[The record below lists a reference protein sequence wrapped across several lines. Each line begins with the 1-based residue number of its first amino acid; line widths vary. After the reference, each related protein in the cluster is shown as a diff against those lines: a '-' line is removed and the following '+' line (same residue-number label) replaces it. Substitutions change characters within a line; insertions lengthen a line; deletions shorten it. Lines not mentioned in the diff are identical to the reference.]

1 MQEEQKRML
10 RSLVVPGIFVLIM
23 WVIKIFETLSHT
35 DLEIYG
41 LAPLTLRGLPG
52 IFLAPLLHANFS
64 HLSANTIP
72 FLFLGAMLFY
82 FYRTIAWKIFWLI
95 WLMTGMWVWVFA
107 RGDSVHVGA
116 SGVVYGLAAFLF
128 LSGIIR
134 RESGLMAITML
145 IAFLYGGLVW
155 GVFPQLFPN
164 QPISWE
170 SHLMGLLSGTI
181 LAIYYRKTGP
191 QRQAWQWEEEEDQD
205 EDGESGIG
213 DGESRI
219 EDGGWRIEDRESRI
233 EDGESRIEDRES
245 RIEDR
250 ESRIEDREDDRDD
263 GEGPTINY
271 EYKE

>member
-1 MQEEQKRML
+1 
-10 RSLVVPGIFVLIM
+10 
-23 WVIKIFETLSHT
+23 
-35 DLEIYG
+35 
-41 LAPLTLRGLPG
+41 
-52 IFLAPLLHANFS
+52 
-64 HLSANTIP
+64 
-72 FLFLGAMLFY
+72 
-82 FYRTIAWKIFWLI
+82 
-95 WLMTGMWVWVFA
+95 
-107 RGDSVHVGA
+107 
-116 SGVVYGLAAFLF
+116 
-128 LSGIIR
+128 
-134 RESGLMAITML
+134 MAITML